1 MRRPGTWVLGLA
13 AAFLYLP
20 LGVLTAFSFNDSALM
35 AFPLSGFTWRW
46 YGQVL
51 QHASLLQ
58 GLLTSMLIA
67 LPVAALSTVLGLC
80 AALGITSRLLR
91 WRLGF
96 ATVLALPFLV
106 PKGMLAVA
114 QVMLLSRLGVSR
126 GPGILILA
134 QALTTLPFTML
145 IVLTALLRLDPR
157 LEEAA
162 RDLGATPWQSFRRV
176 VLPLLRSALGAAYSV
191 GMILSLSDLSLS
203 MFLAGR
209 TQPLSVI
216 VASAFRRELSPE
228 LNAMQVILLCL
239 TALIV
244 AVGGVTRGALSQHA
258 KRRAA
263 PRSPVGS
270 PHPADGAL
278 LQESDVR

>member
-1 MRRPGTWVLGLA
+1 MRRPGAWVLGLA

-20 LGVLTAFSFNDSALM
+20 LGVLAAFSFNDSALM

-51 QHASLLQ
+51 RHASLLQ

-67 LPVAALSTVLGLC
+67 QPVAALSGVLGLC
-80 AALGITSRLLR
+80 AALGLTSRRLR

-96 ATVLALPFLV
+96 ATLLALPFLV

-134 QALTTLPFTML
+134 QALAALPFTML
-145 IVLTALLRLDPR
+145 IVLTALLRMDPR

-162 RDLGATPWQSFRRV
+162 RDLGATPWQSVRRV
-176 VLPLLRSALGAAYSV
+176 VLPLLRPALGMAYSV

-228 LNAMQVILLCL
+228 LNAMQVILLGL
-239 TALIV
+239 TALVV
-244 AVGGVTRGALSQHA
+244 AGGGLARGALSHQA
-258 KRRAA
+258 RRRVTPA
-263 PRSPVGS
+263 P
-270 PHPADGAL
+270 GA
-278 LQESDVR
+278 SG

>member
-1 MRRPGTWVLGLA
+1 MRLAATSVLGLTA
-13 AAFLYLP
+13 LFLYLP
-20 LGVLTAFSFNDSALM
+20 LGVLAVFSFNDSALM

-51 QHASLLQ
+51 HHASLQQ
-58 GLLTSMLIA
+58 GLLTSLLIA
-67 LPVAALSTVLGLC
+67 QPVAALSCALGLC
-80 AALGITSRLLR
+80 AALGLSSRRLR
-91 WRLGF
+91 WRLGC
-96 ATVLALPFLV
+96 ATLLALPFLV

-114 QVMLLSRLGVSR
+114 QVMLLSRLGVAR

-134 QALTTLPFTML
+134 QALAALPFTVL

-176 VLPLLRSALGAAYSV
+176 VLPLLRPALGAAYSV

-244 AVGGVTRGALSQHA
+244 AASGVARGALSQHA

-263 PRSPVGS
+263 QRPPVTSPRPG
-270 PHPADGAL
+270 DGML
-278 LQESDVR
+278 LQAPEGD